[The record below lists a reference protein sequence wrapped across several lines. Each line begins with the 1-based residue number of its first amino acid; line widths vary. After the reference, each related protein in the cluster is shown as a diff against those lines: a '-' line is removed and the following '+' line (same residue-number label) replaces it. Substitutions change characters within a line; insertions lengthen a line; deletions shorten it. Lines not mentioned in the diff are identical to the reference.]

1 MSAVI
6 CWFHQDLRLSDHPA
20 LTAAIA
26 KGKPVIPVYIYDDIS
41 PGKWAQAGLA
51 GGGWINHYALMRI
64 CVSFPADCYGRLC

>member
-26 KGKPVIPVYIYDDIS
+26 KGKPVI
-41 PGKWAQAGLA
+41 
-51 GGGWINHYALMRI
+51 
-64 CVSFPADCYGRLC
+64 